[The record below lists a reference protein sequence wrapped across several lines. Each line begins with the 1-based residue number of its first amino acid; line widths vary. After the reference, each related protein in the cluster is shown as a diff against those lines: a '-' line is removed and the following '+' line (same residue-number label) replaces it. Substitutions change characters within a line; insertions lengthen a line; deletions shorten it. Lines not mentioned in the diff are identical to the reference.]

1 MAEGGTSA
9 QLSPQAL
16 ALYKRMLEDT
26 VFIKRQQWATT
37 NYAALIYAAI
47 IWLAHNWSIPAGIA
61 CVLIVFSAVTAA
73 IGVGLLIWFQ
83 VDLGVLRKRIATAS
97 NYSFGTN
104 EKAGFQ
110 IKNTDEHPF
119 ARGSHILASL
129 ITVCIAG
136 AVLAI
141 FAVIYSPLK

>member
-1 MAEGGTSA
+1 
-9 QLSPQAL
+9 
-16 ALYKRMLEDT
+16 MLEDT

-47 IWLAHNWSIPAGIA
+47 IWLAHNWSIPPGIA
-61 CVLIVFSAVTAA
+61 CVLIVFSGVTAA

-83 VDLGVLRKRIATAS
+83 VDLCRLRKRIADANNYAFGAS
-97 NYSFGTN
+97 
-104 EKAGFQ
+104 EKAGLG
-110 IKNTDEHPF
+110 IKDADAHPF

-136 AVLAI
+136 AALAI
-141 FAVIYSPLK
+141 FAVSYSPPK